1 MFFSDDVHDL
11 SAFISDLTQDIH
23 LSKFSLYIDSR
34 QIIKIGVTPL
44 VELSAQLCRERGE
57 VWFEILAVDTP
68 HLIHS
73 KGYVL
78 LSEDESAGA
87 LVVSSSNFSKH
98 GFFDQVGN
106 YEAALLTADL
116 SLVKDFLESIPRN
129 NLKRLNELETF
140 ESINS
145 FTFQYALIREGLFVR
160 QWNGTIELYF
170 AVKFTLTELGRRHVD
185 ELQAL
190 GFFVDVDAISRTY
203 LSFESI
209 YYDNELLEL
218 LSVGI
223 ETHLGHWI
231 PESLIQNQVNKKKIE
246 LFYRDLSEC
255 VEQQIIKHKEDVERN
270 FEVLS
275 AKDFIVEGQSPI
287 SQINEKL
294 KHLETDDL
302 KIEQLR
308 SHLSVFIVPY
318 NLTQTR
324 EIRGVFEEIR
334 EACVFQ
340 VEKNNVM
347 RQVANAIQNMK
358 PSLANCIGEKKR

>member
-44 VELSAQLCRERGE
+44 VELSAQLCLERGE

-129 NLKRLNELETF
+129 NLKRL
-140 ESINS
+140 
-145 FTFQYALIREGLFVR
+145 RVR
-160 QWNGTIELYF
+160 DI
-170 AVKFTLTELGRRHVD
+170 
-185 ELQAL
+185 
-190 GFFVDVDAISRTY
+190 
-203 LSFESI
+203 
-209 YYDNELLEL
+209 
-218 LSVGI
+218 
-223 ETHLGHWI
+223 
-231 PESLIQNQVNKKKIE
+231 
-246 LFYRDLSEC
+246 
-255 VEQQIIKHKEDVERN
+255 
-270 FEVLS
+270 
-275 AKDFIVEGQSPI
+275 
-287 SQINEKL
+287 
-294 KHLETDDL
+294 
-302 KIEQLR
+302 
-308 SHLSVFIVPY
+308 
-318 NLTQTR
+318 
-324 EIRGVFEEIR
+324 
-334 EACVFQ
+334 
-340 VEKNNVM
+340 
-347 RQVANAIQNMK
+347 
-358 PSLANCIGEKKR
+358 